1 MKMTSTLPMTWP
13 RRRAAAL
20 LLPAAALLLALG
32 GCASGPAVR
41 AEYDKSVDFSQY
53 KSFGFISPLGTDR
66 SGYETV
72 VSQYLKAA
80 TRRELE
86 ARGLR
91 YDESAPQLRL
101 NFNARLSDK
110 LRTTTMPAAGVGFGY
125 YGYRGGF
132 YSAWPMYSVET
143 TTSSYTEGTL
153 NIDIVDAARR
163 QLVWEGV
170 AVGTVTEASAE
181 SIRPKLDQAVAAV
194 FLKFPLAPL
203 SAASAASSV
212 AR

>member
-1 MKMTSTLPMTWP
+1 MKTISTPTMNRP
-13 RRRAAAL
+13 VG
-20 LLPAAALLLALG
+20 PAARFSPLAAVLLLALG

-53 KSFGFISPLGTDR
+53 KSFGFFSPLGTDR

-91 YDESAPQLRL
+91 YDEGAPQLKV
-101 NFNARLSDK
+101 NFNAKLSDK
-110 LRTTTMPAAGVGFGY
+110 LRTTTMPSASAGFGY

-153 NIDIVDAARR
+153 NIDLVDAARR

-170 AVGTVTEASAE
+170 AVGTVTETSVE
-181 SIRPKLDQAVAAV
+181 SVRPKVEQAVTAV
-194 FLKFPLAPL
+194 FLKFPLAPTA
-203 SAASAASSV
+203 AASAAK
-212 AR
+212 

>member
-1 MKMTSTLPMTWP
+1 MKMSSTLPMNRP
-13 RRRAAAL
+13 VRLAGRLSPLAAV
-20 LLPAAALLLALG
+20 LLLALG
-32 GCASGPAVR
+32 ACASGPAVR

-53 KSFGFISPLGTDR
+53 RSFGFFSPLGTDR
-66 SGYETV
+66 SGYESV

-91 YDESAPQLRL
+91 YDESAPQLKV
-101 NFNARLSDK
+101 NFNAKLSDK
-110 LRTTTMPAAGVGFGY
+110 LRTTTMPSAGVGFGY

-132 YSAWPMYSVET
+132 YSAWPMYPVET

-153 NIDIVDAARR
+153 NIDVVDAARR

-170 AVGTVTEASAE
+170 AVGTVTETSAE

-194 FLKFPLAPL
+194 FVKFPLPPMA
-203 SAASAASSV
+203 AASAA
-212 AR
+212 R